1 MSLNNNRVNGC
12 FDIEALALFVEN
24 KLGQDDMAEIAG
36 HLMVCEKCAAEA
48 KELAKMHLARLDAES
63 GNVPEEVRQIVSN
76 VMQDAKRKTT
86 VDMWKP
92 VFDAFTP
99 QKEYL
104 AAADGQSADQ
114 LQQQAAADAG
124 FFYFYSNGKINDRS
138 PGAWRVRM
146 ARPPSGGVSPE
157 YILRLRVEEKSGA
170 PIQSG
175 LLTFCGEP
183 LKICNGMAVMP
194 LSKFLANIRKAM
206 ISLRRDGDSE
216 DIPGQ
221 LVFR

>member
-1 MSLNNNRVNGC
+1 MNLSNNRVNGC
-12 FDIEALALFVEN
+12 IDVEDLALFTEN
-24 KLGQDDMAEIAG
+24 KLGQDAMAEIAG
-36 HLMVCEKCAAEA
+36 HLMVCEKCAAVA
-48 KELAKMHLARLDAES
+48 KELAEMHMARLDAEC
-63 GNVPEEVRQIVSN
+63 GNVSDEVRQIVSN
-76 VMQDAKRKTT
+76 VMQDAKRKMA

-124 FFYFYSNGKINDRS
+124 FFYFYSNGNVNDRS

-157 YILRLRVEEKSGA
+157 YILRLRVEDIAGA

-183 LKICNGMAVMP
+183 LKIHNGMAMMP